1 MKSTPRELLDAAART
16 RVPDSLNL
24 YPRFSAQL
32 ERRTFIQ
39 ALRARPVLLILFILL
54 ALTLLTGVAYAVGRL
69 AGFIPGFGFIGDAST
84 VYILE
89 EPAQIE
95 QDGIMIRVENAVS
108 AEDKFWISL
117 SLRGRYSTEAS
128 LSTGVMITLS
138 DGTQIP
144 YLAGR
149 GDDLHADPRNETYE
163 FPPLPVGTDELT
175 LRYEIFS
182 PDGTVRWS
190 ANVPMRLRPIR
201 SEEVIPAPATETAPL
216 RSETQDG
223 LTLVLENVAAASD
236 KTVLQVSL
244 HFDQP
249 GTSLNTAWGVLL
261 TGEDGKVYPLT
272 EVMADSRDQSRIYES
287 LPFRGGETL
296 TLSLSVF
303 PDANNLPMF
312 VDFSADQISFTFNPG
327 PNPRVGQSWALD
339 QQMQVGKYQVHVIG
353 AKQVSATE
361 LVFEFAPTEG
371 VTSIMLY
378 SPLATGATNR
388 PPVENAN
395 FTASL
400 FFEKIPAQPIPI
412 TVTRVGYTAHGQW
425 QIQWQAPAAPENVV
439 VGPTTTPAPTA
450 ALFATPTI
458 LSTDPLLLEVQTLA
472 QKFDAPFQ
480 QGLGWVHIITET
492 ETYLRPGQTFPPPY
506 MTTEQWLELD
516 GKGNVI
522 RSLWTDRDQAGNVIQ
537 QSVTIGNYFIN
548 FTVGDSGYNEYSSY
562 PFSTDLLTQDL
573 VQAAQYQAQ
582 VIREEVA
589 CGDGT
594 TCLLV
599 TLFDAFEQPSQH
611 PDESQPIIGMGRKT
625 WVNLTTGQQ
634 VKVQAF
640 TRLQDGSERVD
651 ITERTV
657 TIEKMGQPPE
667 EVLNIINEVVVP

>member
-16 RVPDSLNL
+16 RIPDSLNL

-32 ERRTFIQ
+32 ERKTFMQTLRTRP
-39 ALRARPVLLILFILL
+39 ALLLLFILL

-84 VYILE
+84 VYILQ

-95 QDGIMIRVENAVS
+95 QDGIVIRVENAVS

-117 SLRGRYSTEAS
+117 SLSGRYSTEPS
-128 LSTGVMITLS
+128 LSTGVMITLP

-144 YLAGR
+144 YQAGR
-149 GDDLHADPRNETYE
+149 GDDLNADPRKETYE

-182 PDGTVRWS
+182 PDGAVLWS
-190 ANVPMRLRPIR
+190 ANIPMRLRPIR
-201 SEEVIPAPATETAPL
+201 SDEVIPAPATETAHL
-216 RSETQDG
+216 RSETHDG

-244 HFDQP
+244 QFDQP
-249 GTSLNTAWGVLL
+249 GTSLNTDWGVLL
-261 TGEDGKVYPLT
+261 TSEDGKVYPLT
-272 EVMADSRDQSRIYES
+272 EVMADSRDQSRIYET

-296 TLSLSVF
+296 TLSLNAF
-303 PDANNLPMF
+303 PEANNLPMS
-312 VDFSADQISFTFNPG
+312 VDFSVDQTSFTFDPGTNPQ
-327 PNPRVGQSWALD
+327 VGQSWALD
-339 QQMQVGKYQVHVIG
+339 QQMQVGSYQIHVIG
-353 AKQVSATE
+353 VKQVSATE
-361 LVFEFAPTEG
+361 LVFEFAPADE
-371 VTSIMLY
+371 VTSVMLY
-378 SPLATGATNR
+378 SPLANGATNR

-400 FFEKIPAQPIPI
+400 FFEKIPAHPIPVSI
-412 TVTRVGYTAHGQW
+412 TRVGYTARGQW

-439 VGPTTTPAPTA
+439 VGPTSTPAPTA
-450 ALFATPTI
+450 AVFPTSTI
-458 LSTDPLLLEVQTLA
+458 LSTAPLLFEVQTLA

-480 QGLGWVHIITET
+480 QGPGWVHIITET
-492 ETYLRPGQTFPPPY
+492 ETNLRPGQTFPPAH
-506 MTTEQWLELD
+506 MTTEKWLEVD
-516 GKGNVI
+516 GNGNVI
-522 RSLWTDRDQAGNVIQ
+522 RSLWTDRDQAGTVIQ

-548 FTVGDSGYNEYSSY
+548 FTVGDSGYNEFSSY

-573 VQAAQYQAQ
+573 VQAAQYQTQ

-589 CGDGT
+589 CDDGT
-594 TCLLV
+594 ACLLV

-657 TIEKMGQPPE
+657 TVEKMGQPPE
-667 EVLNIINEVVVP
+667 EVLDIINGVVVP